1 MIYKYCQRC
10 GKRLKGEE
18 NRIRGFGKICYEK
31 ARAEAQGLAP
41 LITPTRA
48 QEQREI
54 KRLKAEEQRARAE
67 AEELSRARARLQAR
81 SEQEQSRASEM
92 QGKASKSQSRE
103 QDFKENFS
111 SRQDKSKGVKPPHL
125 EQTLTPT
132 YKKGLLF
139 TPHTPPHPAD
149 RG

>member
-31 ARAEAQGLAP
+31 AKAEAQGLTP

-54 KRLKAEEQRARAE
+54 KRLKAEEQRARVE
-67 AEELSRARARLQAR
+67 AEELSKARARLQAR
-81 SEQEQSRASEM
+81 QDKSQEQSKTA
-92 QGKASKSQSRE
+92 RE
-103 QDFKENFS
+103 QSKRQGTKENLQAE
-111 SRQDKSKGVKPPHL
+111 QDKGRGGQPPHL
-125 EQTLTPT
+125 EKTLTPT

-139 TPHTPPHPAD
+139 TPHTHPHPQD
-149 RG
+149 IY

>member
-31 ARAEAQGLAP
+31 ARAEAQGLVP

-81 SEQEQSRASEM
+81 SEQEQSRASE
-92 QGKASKSQSRE
+92 SQSRE

-125 EQTLTPT
+125 EKTLTPT

-139 TPHTPPHPAD
+139 TPHTPPHPAE